1 MINVEMTVR
10 DAMEIAEK
18 SKFCNPGLYERI
30 VAALTVACS
39 AAVVAAKSRVTVH
52 TVLEGQFINCVKVF
66 RLTTG
71 FGLKESKDF
80 FDVVRG
86 PWASSGFAG
95 CDGDGKSN
103 SVTLETS
110 KAKQLFDEL
119 GKLGCKVSI
128 ESV

>member
-30 VAALTVACS
+30 VTALTVACS

-52 TVLEGQFINCVKVF
+52 TVLEGQFINCIKVL

-71 FGLKESKDF
+71 FGLREAKDF

-86 PWASSGFAG
+86 EWVGHDCGGYAG
-95 CDGDGKSN
+95 GKPN
-103 SVTLETS
+103 SITLETS

>member
-1 MINVEMTVR
+1 MLFR
-10 DAMEIAEK
+10 
-18 SKFCNPGLYERI
+18 S
-30 VAALTVACS
+30 
-39 AAVVAAKSRVTVH
+39 AAKSRITVH
-52 TVLEGQFINCVKVF
+52 TVLEGQFINCVKAF

-71 FGLKESKDF
+71 FGLREAKDF

-86 PWASSGFAG
+86 EWVGHDCG
-95 CDGDGKSN
+95 GYDGGRSN